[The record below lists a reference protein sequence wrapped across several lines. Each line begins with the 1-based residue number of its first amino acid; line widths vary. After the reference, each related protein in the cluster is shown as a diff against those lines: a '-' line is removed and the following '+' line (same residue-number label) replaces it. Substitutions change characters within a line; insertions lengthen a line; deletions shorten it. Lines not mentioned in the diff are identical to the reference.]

1 MRNGVRVQVPP
12 RVPIKIAKQYERESL
27 VRDFFCLLK
36 ISHIFHRFPIIYAKR
51 NQQICRMCDTPALL
65 RRFVRNQLFLLI
77 YSIIVYVIGAI
88 IRENL
93 ARNAQGVFSA
103 TSGMVWKVSISQERM
118 NWIYGVV
125 SGA

>member
-1 MRNGVRVQVPP
+1 MAFGFKSRLGYQLRLLSSMKENPLLG
-12 RVPIKIAKQYERESL
+12 I
-27 VRDFFCLLK
+27 FFCLLK

-65 RRFVRNQLFLLI
+65 RCFVRNQLFLLI

>member
-1 MRNGVRVQVPP
+1 M
-12 RVPIKIAKQYERESL
+12 
-27 VRDFFCLLK
+27 FCTK
-36 ISHIFHRFPIIYAKR
+36 SVIFIDIFHR
-51 NQQICRMCDTPALL
+51 
-65 RRFVRNQLFLLI
+65 
-77 YSIIVYVIGAI
+77 VYVIGAI